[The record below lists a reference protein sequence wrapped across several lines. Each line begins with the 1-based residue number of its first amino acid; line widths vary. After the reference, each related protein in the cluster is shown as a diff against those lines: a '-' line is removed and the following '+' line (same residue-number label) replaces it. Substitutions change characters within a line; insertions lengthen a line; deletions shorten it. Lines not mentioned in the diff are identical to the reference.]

1 MNELRYPSPEQLV
14 AIERSARRA
23 RAEEVARLARAA
35 VAGVK
40 SLFGRATAPVDI
52 KGPRH
57 A

>member
-1 MNELRYPSPEQLV
+1 MTNFRYPTPDEVS
-14 AIERSARRA
+14 AMERAARRA
-23 RAEEVARLARAA
+23 RAEEVARLAKLA

-40 SLFGRATAPVDI
+40 ALLGRGAAPVNL